1 MAVYNV
7 ILYYIPS
14 IVEARGMHCNVLSD
28 SKNFAITKVTLKV
41 YYSES

>member
-1 MAVYNV
+1 MGVYNV

-14 IVEARGMHCNVLSD
+14 TGEATGMHCNVLSD
-28 SKNFAITKVTLKV
+28 SKNFPITKVALKV